1 MPHPRLFLGFLLFLL
16 MGVSDAVQADDEG
29 ALRQR
34 IEQLEQ
40 TVSDLL
46 EARRA
51 LERELMT
58 LRAATDDG
66 DQASYVRG
74 RYRDHGNV
82 TGDFPCACGA
92 GAE

>member
-1 MPHPRLFLGFLLFLL
+1 MPHPRLFLGFLLVSL
-16 MGVSDAVQADDEG
+16 MGVSDAIQADEEA

-51 LERELMT
+51 MERELMT
-58 LRAATDDG
+58 LRSAAGDG

-82 TGDFPCACGA
+82 TGDFPCVCGA
-92 GAE
+92 EAE